1 MWNAVEVLVQVVMT
15 SRCKCICAQHQHYR
29 LGQDK
34 CFAYRDSGRED
45 YCEKRGSGKSWSK
58 DIFRQMQNISLCHFF
73 PLVMLKIII
82 FRLLTKLFLRLNSIF
97 VILPPIDAAS
107 TNHLNDLLIIQLDCL
122 GSLHIS
128 QLFFVFWF
136 IDRPSLEKCC
146 NAYKLVALVHE
157 RRDWERKK

>member
-34 CFAYRDSGRED
+34 CFAFRDSGRED

-82 FRLLTKLFLRLNSIF
+82 FSVVNKVVLEVKLDIRD
-97 VILPPIDAAS
+97 PP
-107 TNHLNDLLIIQLDCL
+107 T
-122 GSLHIS
+122 
-128 QLFFVFWF
+128 
-136 IDRPSLEKCC
+136 
-146 NAYKLVALVHE
+146 Y
-157 RRDWERKK
+157 